1 MRDEKIHNKQ
11 QTVENAAARWAMR
24 LASPDCSPAERAAF
38 DAWCAQDRAH
48 AAAFERTERSLAF
61 VDRHRGY
68 AELADMV
75 TEVRAQTAPTPPFW
89 RHKAL
94 AGAAMIFVV
103 LLSTVLFLNPLS
115 KQGGAPDEATFR
127 AYDTVLGQRSTIM
140 LADGSTVTLNTNS
153 RIEVAYNAAERGIRL
168 RRGQALFEVAR
179 DAAWPFVVRAGKQ
192 RITALGTAFDVK
204 LAPESKGA
212 GEEVQV
218 ALVEGRVAVDEFV
231 ADDAAAG
238 SATIPEN
245 RIELV
250 AGERLIASATRD
262 RAAQKVDL
270 EEIISWREGR
280 LVFRDTPLGGAVA
293 EINRYTTDQIR
304 LSDDPRLWEIR
315 VSGVFKTGQV
325 APFLA
330 AQKATH
336 AIDSQRTAHNEITL
350 LWKE

>member
-1 MRDEKIHNKQ
+1 
-11 QTVENAAARWAMR
+11 
-24 LASPDCSPAERAAF
+24 
-38 DAWCAQDRAH
+38 
-48 AAAFERTERSLAF
+48 
-61 VDRHRGY
+61 
-68 AELADMV
+68 MV
-75 TEVRAQTAPTPPFW
+75 TEVMAQTAPPPPSW
-89 RHKAL
+89 RRRAL

-103 LLSTVLFLNPLS
+103 FISAVLLLNLLSERDDGS
-115 KQGGAPDEATFR
+115 GAASFT

-153 RIEVAYNAAERGIRL
+153 RIEVAYNATERGIRL
-168 RRGQALFEVAR
+168 RRGQALFEVAK

-192 RITALGTAFDVK
+192 RITALGTAFDVR
-204 LAPESKGA
+204 LAPKRDGA
-212 GEEVQV
+212 GEEIRV
-218 ALVEGRVAVDEFV
+218 ALVAGRVAVDELV

-238 SATIPEN
+238 AATIPEN

-250 AGERLIASATRD
+250 AGERLIASAGRE

-280 LVFRDTPLGGAVA
+280 IVFRDTPLGEAVA
-293 EINRYTTDQIR
+293 EVNRYTTDQLR